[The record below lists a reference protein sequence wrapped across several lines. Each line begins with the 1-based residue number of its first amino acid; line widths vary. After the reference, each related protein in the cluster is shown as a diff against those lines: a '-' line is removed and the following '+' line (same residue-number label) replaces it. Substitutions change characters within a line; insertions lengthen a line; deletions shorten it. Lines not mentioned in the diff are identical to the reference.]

1 MPVFDAEPYPLEF
14 DPKTTAVVM
23 IDMQRDF
30 MEPGGFG
37 ELLGNDVSPM
47 RAAVE
52 PARRVL
58 EAARRAGIFVI
69 HTREGHRPDLSD
81 LPESKYLRGKL
92 DVKIGDMGPMGRV
105 LVRGENGQ
113 DIIPE
118 VYPIKG
124 EPVIDKPGKGAF
136 WATDLHVILANRGIK
151 TLVVC
156 GVTLEVCVH
165 TTVREANDRGY
176 NSLVVKDATA
186 SYFPEFCRVGL
197 EMIKAQGA
205 IFGWLAESHEVVK
218 RFDEVAVAQPA

>member
-14 DPKTTAVVM
+14 DPTTTAVVM

-37 ELLGNDVSPM
+37 EMLGNDVSPM

-58 EAARRAGIFVI
+58 EAARRAGIFVV

-81 LPESKYLRGKL
+81 LPESKLLRGKL

-105 LVRGENGQ
+105 LVRGENGH

-118 VYPIKG
+118 VYPIEG
-124 EPVIDKPGKGAF
+124 EPVVDKPGKGAF
-136 WATDLHVILANRGIK
+136 WATDLHDILANRGIK

-186 SYFPEFCRVGL
+186 SYFPEFYRVGL

-205 IFGWLAESHEVVK
+205 IFGWLASADEVVA
-218 RFDEVAVAQPA
+218 RFDEVVGA